1 MNAET
6 NAMNEIVQQ
15 GSNIQFWM
23 LIIAML
29 TAFVPIAVA
38 VVAAYLNRRQALYE
52 LRSQQLIRVYEEL
65 IQQVTRYGV
74 AVAHGQGVFE
84 YYLSVLAK
92 ICAARIHSTAEIA
105 ESLDALE
112 KLCEQVW
119 QIFQQ
124 NVAAE
129 QQGGTSRQ
137 TNLLETSS
145 KMMLIT
151 TEIIAPQVNDQL
163 GPNYVS
169 SRLTWQNFKISMLY
183 YTFKAK
189 ERLFREKMAKTE
201 TETDQDGSQP

>member
-1 MNAET
+1 MDAG
-6 NAMNEIVQQ
+6 NAMNELAQK

-29 TAFVPIAVA
+29 TALVPIAVA
-38 VVAAYLNRRQALYE
+38 VVAAYLHRRQALYE

-65 IQQVTRYGV
+65 IQQVMGYGL
-74 AVAHGQGVFE
+74 AVAHGHGVFE

-124 NVAAE
+124 DVAARK
-129 QQGGTSRQ
+129 QGDTARE
-137 TNLLETSS
+137 TNLLDTSS

-151 TEIIAPQVNDQL
+151 TEMIAPQVNDQL

-169 SRLTWQNFKISMLY
+169 SRLTWQNFMISMFY
-183 YTFKAK
+183 YTIKAK
-189 ERLFREKMAKTE
+189 ERLWGEKTTKVKRV
-201 TETDQDGSQP
+201 GSRR